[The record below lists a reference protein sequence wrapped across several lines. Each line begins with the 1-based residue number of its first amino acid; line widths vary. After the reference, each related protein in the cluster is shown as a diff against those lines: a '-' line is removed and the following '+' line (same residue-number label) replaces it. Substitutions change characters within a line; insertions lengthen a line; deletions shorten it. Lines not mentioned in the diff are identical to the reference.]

1 MVGFL
6 VAALATAGL
15 DLRRWFRQPLAVVMA
30 IALPAVVAVLV
41 STALGGEARLS
52 TRWAV
57 VDHDRGPAA
66 AAFRTEALGSPAIA
80 GLVTVENRDLA
91 SARRRLDDGK
101 VSAVLVIPAGLSES
115 LASSKPSPIQVLEP
129 SDVGLG
135 TDLARLVADQFLIRS
150 WAEATVV
157 AKSGDRIGAWPLEVK
172 VESATG
178 NRLDAATF
186 YGPAIGMFFV
196 LLTLGFAAQTHVA
209 DRQSGVVDRM
219 TTMGSPPGAVLV
231 GRSLAGGV
239 IGGVS
244 FATTALTMALVFDR
258 SWGPPGPVLAL
269 IGAVLLFSIGMAAA
283 IASIARTPAQAQ
295 LATTGI
301 AFLLALGSG
310 SFNPPGS
317 TGRPWFSPIVPTS
330 WSLDGFAELAVDGAG
345 IGAIDRELV
354 LLAVVGAALA
364 GMATLVSARRA

>member
-1 MVGFL
+1 MSFL
-6 VAALATAGL
+6 TTALATAGL
-15 DLRRWFRQPLAVVMA
+15 DLRRWLRQPLAVVMA
-30 IALPAVVAVLV
+30 VALPAVVAVLV
-41 STALGGEARLS
+41 STALGGETRFS

-57 VDHDRGPAA
+57 VDGDRGPAA
-66 AAFRTEALGSPAIA
+66 AAFREEALGSPAIA
-80 GLVTVENRDLA
+80 GLVTVENLDLP

-101 VSAVLVIPAGLSES
+101 VSAVFVVPAGLSAS
-115 LASSKPSPIQVLEP
+115 LATTTPLPIQVLEP
-129 SDVGLG
+129 GDVGLG
-135 TDLARLVADQFLIRS
+135 TDLARLVASQFQIRS
-150 WAEATVV
+150 WAEATAV
-157 AKSGDRIGAWPLEVK
+157 AANGDRIGAWPLEVE

-209 DRQSGVVDRM
+209 DRQSGVVARM
-219 TTMGSPPGAVLV
+219 GTLGSSSGAVIV
-231 GRSLAGGV
+231 GRSMTGGV

-269 IGAVLLFSIGMAAA
+269 IVAVLLFSIGLASA
-283 IASIARTPAQAQ
+283 IASVARTPAQAY

-317 TGRPWFSPIVPTS
+317 TGRPWFSRAVPTS
-330 WSLDGFAELAVDGAG
+330 WSLDAFSELAVDGAG
-345 IGAIDRELV
+345 IGAIDSELV
-354 LLAVVGAALA
+354 LLTVVGAALV
-364 GMATLVSARRA
+364 GMATVVSARRT